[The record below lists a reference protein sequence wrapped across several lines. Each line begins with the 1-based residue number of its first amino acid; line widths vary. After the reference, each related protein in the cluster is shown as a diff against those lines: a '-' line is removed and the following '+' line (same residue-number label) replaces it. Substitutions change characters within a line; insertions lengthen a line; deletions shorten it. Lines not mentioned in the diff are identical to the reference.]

1 MRILSKIG
9 ALSIAGVVMLAARP
23 ALADDTLHPG
33 VPVLDP
39 PTLVALGVALPIT
52 GDDNFTATVTMRYRV
67 TGTTTW
73 HDALPLMHVHAEAV
87 TGLAVTPQF
96 AGTIFDLRPDTA
108 YDIELHAVDGDG
120 AVDTTLT
127 LAGHTRAVPGDPATP
142 RAVAVTDVASL
153 NAALAAA
160 QPGDVITLAD
170 GTYAGSFALNTSGT
184 AADPIVVR
192 GASRDSVILDGMG
205 CTGCNVLEA
214 YGSFIHIEN
223 LTIAHANRAIRF
235 QTASAQA
242 NVVRRVHITDV
253 TLGIGSNPDQQD
265 FYIADNVLE
274 GRNLWPCV
282 YTSDTVA
289 CNGDGSGTVTHGLHA
304 NDDGIHV
311 EGNGHVIAH
320 NEISGF
326 GDAMKVEEDGARSV
340 DFYGNDVL
348 WTYDNGVELDGSSR
362 NTRALRNRFTNT
374 FATLSFQ
381 PIFGGPAYAIRNV
394 LVNVADEQFKL
405 HANGTTPTVGA
416 VIYHNTIVRGTRALQ
431 CSTAEAPLDFVVANN
446 LFLGPTTL
454 DPDGHAVRWDVPD
467 VSTAAIDYNG
477 YYPDGQYE
485 FGYGSGITYPT
496 FAAMVA
502 GGKYE
507 AHGVLGDAA
516 TLTGNLVGTP
526 DWTQKLA
533 PITPTLGLGSVAIDH
548 GVMLANIDDGSLG
561 AAPDLGALE
570 ASCDPPI
577 YGVRPVGVD
586 ETNETF
592 GCTGNPG
599 GGDGG
604 IPDDDGGIPG
614 GGAAKGGCCNAAPA
628 TDDVAVWIV
637 FGVVVLRRRRR

>member
-1 MRILSKIG
+1 MRTLTTIG
-9 ALSIAGVVMLAARP
+9 ALLLALASRP

-33 VPVLDP
+33 TPALDP
-39 PTLVALGVALPIT
+39 PTLVALGVVLPIT
-52 GDDNFTATVTMRYRV
+52 GDDNFTASVTTRYRE

-87 TGLAVTPQF
+87 TGFAVTPQF
-96 AGTIFDLRPDTA
+96 AGTIFDLRPDTS

-120 AVDTTLT
+120 AVDMTLM
-127 LAGHTRAVPGDPATP
+127 LSARTRAVPGDPATP
-142 RAVAVTDVASL
+142 RAVAVTGVASL
-153 NAALAAA
+153 TAALAAA
-160 QPGDVITLAD
+160 QPGDVITLAA
-170 GTYAGSFALNTSGT
+170 GTYAGSFSLNTSGT
-184 AADPIVVR
+184 ATNPIVVR
-192 GASRDSVILDGMG
+192 GASRDAVILDGMG
-205 CTGCNVLEA
+205 CTGCNVIEA

-223 LTIAHANRAIRF
+223 LTIEHANRAIRF

-274 GRNLWPCV
+274 GRNVWPCV

-289 CNGDGSGTVTHGLHA
+289 CNGDGSGTVQHGLHA

-311 EGNGHVIAH
+311 EGDGHVVAH
-320 NEISGF
+320 NQISGF
-326 GDAMKVEEDGARSV
+326 GDAMKVEEDGARSD

-348 WTYDNGVELDGSSR
+348 WTYDNAVELDGSSR
-362 NTRALRNRFTNT
+362 NTRAMRNRFTNT

-405 HANGTTPTVGA
+405 HARGTTPTVGA

-431 CSTAEAPLDFVVANN
+431 CSTAAAPLDFVVANN
-446 LFLGPTTL
+446 LFIGPTSL
-454 DPDGHAVRWDVPD
+454 DPDGHVVRWDVPD
-467 VSTAAIDYNG
+467 VSTAQIDHNG
-477 YYPDGQYE
+477 YYPDGQFE
-485 FGYGSGITYPT
+485 FGYGSGITYPN
-496 FAAMVA
+496 FAAVVA

-507 AHGVLGDAA
+507 AHGVLGDAS
-516 TLTGNLVGTP
+516 LLGGGLVGTP
-526 DWTQKLA
+526 DWTQQL
-533 PITPTLGLGSVAIDH
+533 TPVIPALDTNSLAIDR
-548 GVMLANIDDGSLG
+548 GVVLANLDDDIRG

-570 ASCDPPI
+570 AGCEVPI
-577 YGVRPVGVD
+577 YGVRPIGID

-592 GCTGNPG
+592 GCTGNLG

-604 IPDDDGGIPG
+604 IPDNDGGTTGDG
-614 GGAAKGGCCNAAPA
+614 GGNSGCCNAAPA
-628 TDDVAVWIV
+628 TDNLAVWLV
-637 FGVVVLRRRRR
+637 LGVVVLRRRRR